1 LTPANQDPNQH
12 PDDGLHSLNG
22 KLSGRGCDDLHRDT
36 GIGPDAHRGVDSAGR
51 TPGPGRGPGPSPG
64 PGWGPGPGL
73 GFDPALVPGPD
84 PGQNPDPGSRPG
96 VRSYQAGPPDAA
108 RPGDP
113 IVADD
118 AGMGGLAEF
127 GARRRGGH
135 RLDPPQAR
143 LRGAGGERLK
153 ARPGWYAYRATGI
166 AELPSWATEVALTI
180 ERPVEPDP
188 HGPATL
194 LLLRAMKDGWRAC
207 ITEAVAEVENLAGV
221 GPVAGVDTVAGARPG
236 PGSRLLMGPAMA
248 GLTPVTPAVA
258 QADLAVAA
266 ARGLPAPLRRRRPA
280 GGGMETSWRWSA
292 GAVVTCEGPC
302 GVSAQ
307 AAVALGG
314 RGDVGAI
321 TPPPGGALVLR
332 AWRAGRTWGVACGLL
347 VGAASALGL
356 GREAGRTAA
365 RARAEGWDAG
375 PLTGPTA
382 MQLARAGSPARPA
395 PVDGAR
401 AASDAQVAALFEAC
415 LAAGG
420 LGRPPAGSR
429 EGLSIT
435 P

>member
-12 PDDGLHSLNG
+12 PDDGVHSLDG

-36 GIGPDAHRGVDSAGR
+36 GIGSDTHRGVDSAGMA
-51 TPGPGRGPGPSPG
+51 PGPGPSPG
-64 PGWGPGPGL
+64 
-73 GFDPALVPGPD
+73 
-84 PGQNPDPGSRPG
+84 QNPRPD
-96 VRSYQAGPPDAA
+96 VRSYKAGPPDAA
-108 RPGDP
+108 RSGDP
-113 IVADD
+113 IVAGV
-118 AGMGGLAEF
+118 AGMGGLAAF

-143 LRGAGGERLK
+143 LRGAGGEHLK

-166 AELPSWATEVALTI
+166 AELPSWAIEVALTI
-180 ERPVEPDP
+180 ERPLEPDP
-188 HGPATL
+188 QGPAAL
-194 LLLRAMKDGWRAC
+194 VLLRAMKDGWRAY

-236 PGSRLLMGPAMA
+236 PGSRLLTGPAMA

-258 QADLAVAA
+258 QAGLAIAA
-266 ARGLPAPLRRRRPA
+266 ARGLPAPLRRWRPA
-280 GGGMETSWRWSA
+280 AGGMETSWRWSA

-307 AAVALGG
+307 AVVALGG
-314 RGDVGAI
+314 LGDVGAI

-332 AWRAGRTWGVACGLL
+332 AWRAGRTWGVACGLV

-356 GREAGRTAA
+356 GREAGRAAA
-365 RARAEGWDAG
+365 RARAEGWDAVL
-375 PLTGPTA
+375 LTGPTA
-382 MQLARAGSPARPA
+382 MQLARAGSPAQPA
-395 PVDGAR
+395 PVDAAR

-429 EGLSIT
+429 RGLSIT